1 MVLGVKYRP
10 TKSKKWADQKRNR
23 RIIQEY
29 GLQEAQRSGF
39 LDTDQNGKK
48 KKKHKKQ
55 KLQKTKEEKWKQFES
70 KAPKSGLHIGS
81 DHDSLYNEFISNGGD
96 PNSCPFD

>member
-39 LDTDQNGKK
+39 LDVDNNGR
-48 KKKHKKQ
+48 KKKHKNKS
-55 KLQKTKEEKWKQFES
+55 KKTNDKKPKTGTHLGSEYES
-70 KAPKSGLHIGS
+70 K
-81 DHDSLYNEFISNGGD
+81 YNEFISDGGD

>member
-39 LDTDQNGKK
+39 LDIDNNGKK
-48 KKKHKKQ
+48 KKQKDKSKNINNKKP
-55 KLQKTKEEKWKQFES
+55 KTGTHLGSEYES
-70 KAPKSGLHIGS
+70 KYKQ
-81 DHDSLYNEFISNGGD
+81 FISNGGD
-96 PNSCPFD
+96 PSSCPFD